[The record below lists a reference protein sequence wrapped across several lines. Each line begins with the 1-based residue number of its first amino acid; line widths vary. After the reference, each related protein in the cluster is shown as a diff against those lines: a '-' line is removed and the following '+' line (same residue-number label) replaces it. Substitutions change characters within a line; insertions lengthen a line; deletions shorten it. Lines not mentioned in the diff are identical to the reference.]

1 MNCFLV
7 FILIILIGTY
17 FLEILV
23 DILNVRHIQTN
34 LPLEFKGFYDA
45 EKYSQSQKYLQ
56 DNTRF
61 GIIKSSVI
69 VPAAIAF
76 MLLGGFNAVDHL
88 ARSVCGGSI
97 TAGLV
102 FTGVLIFASEIL
114 GLPFSIYQTFVIE
127 EKYGFNRT
135 TLKTFILDVLKSWL
149 LIVIIGGVVLSAVIW
164 FFEKTGQWAWLI
176 CWAVLT
182 LFQLFIIFIAPV
194 VIMPI
199 FNKFAPLEDGDLKKA
214 IEDYAASQNF
224 KMRGVFK
231 MDGSRRSTKS
241 NAFFTGLGKFRRIVL
256 FDTLIE
262 KHSVNELVCILAHEM
277 GHYQK
282 GHILKSLFV
291 AILSTGLMF
300 FMLSLFINNRQ
311 LFDAFRM
318 EHTSVYASLIF
329 FGFLYAPVE
338 MILSIFKNTL
348 SRAHEYAADAYAVL
362 TLKKPEAMI
371 SALKKLTVENLSNL
385 TPHPLKVILE
395 YSHPPVLERIK
406 SIRGI
411 TVYPEN

>member
-1 MNCFLV
+1 MNHYLV

-23 DILNVRHIQTN
+23 DILNVRHIQTG

-45 EKYSQSQKYLQ
+45 EKYSQSQRYLQ

-69 VPAAIAF
+69 VPATIAF

-88 ARSVCGGSI
+88 ARSICGGSI
-97 TAGLV
+97 TTGLV

-127 EKYGFNRT
+127 EKYGFNQT

-176 CWAVLT
+176 CWAAIT
-182 LFQLFIIFIAPV
+182 LFQLFIMFVAPV
-194 VIMPI
+194 VIMPL
-199 FNKFAPLEDGDLKKA
+199 FNKFVPLEDGNLKKA

-231 MDGSRRSTKS
+231 MDGSKRSTKS

-256 FDTLIE
+256 FDTLIA
-262 KHSVNELVCILAHEM
+262 KHSVDELVCILAHEM
-277 GHYQK
+277 GHYKK
-282 GHILKSLFV
+282 GHILKTLLVS
-291 AILSTGLMF
+291 ILSTGMMF

-311 LFDAFRM
+311 LFEAFRM
-318 EHTSVYASLIF
+318 EHTSIYASLIF

-338 MILSIFKNTL
+338 IILSIFKNML

-362 TLKKPEAMI
+362 TREKPAAMI
-371 SALKKLTVENLSNL
+371 GALKKLTVENLSNL
-385 TPHPLKVILE
+385 NPHPLKVILE
-395 YSHPPVLERIK
+395 YSHPPVLDRIK
-406 SIRGI
+406 AIRGI
-411 TVYPEN
+411 TVSPEN